1 MTTEQHIYSE
11 VRNSLKSYDEAG
23 LIDPI
28 DLRTWLHG
36 EIKRF
41 GTNLMI
47 ETDDIIQV
55 KKGKAELPKDFWA
68 LQEVWKYELSHYC
81 MDEDSPITLRAAG
94 KDHLLGK
101 KCDCNSN
108 TESYMKEKVYYKD
121 KEILVFYNTPKR
133 LRLAPGFN
141 RRAVTK
147 DCINLPMRVQKRDK
161 NQVQLLNQT
170 LQLEFSEGFL
180 YIRYRAMPMDE
191 EGNLIIPETQ
201 HDRLRI
207 FLEYHLK
214 RKLIETW
221 VFNNDDPNL
230 INKLQYIEAKEN
242 EALELAMTEIKAK
255 VLDPAVWK
263 SLRNRNRRLH
273 RRFEEINPRFDFN
286 RFRR

>member
-1 MTTEQHIYSE
+1 MTTEQHIYTE

-41 GTNLMI
+41 GTNLMV

-55 KKGKAELPKDFWA
+55 KQGKAELPKDFWA

-81 MDEDSPITLRAAG
+81 MEEDSPRALRAAG
-94 KDHLLGK
+94 KEYLLNTS
-101 KCDCNSN
+101 CDCNATSAGDIK
-108 TESYMKEKVYYKD
+108 EHFYYKEK
-121 KEILVFYNTPKR
+121 EIMVFYSNPKR

-147 DCINLPMRVQKRDK
+147 DCINLPMRVQRRDK

-180 YIRYRAMPMDE
+180 YIRYRAMPMDD

-214 RKLIETW
+214 RKLVETW
-221 VFNNDDPNL
+221 VFNNDDPTL

-255 VLDPAVWK
+255 ILDPSVWK
-263 SLRNRNRRLH
+263 SIRNRNRRMH
-273 RRFEEINPRFDFN
+273 RRFEHINPRFDFN

>member
-41 GTNLMI
+41 GTNVMI
-47 ETDDIIQV
+47 VTDDIIQV
-55 KKGKAELPKDFWA
+55 KKGKAELPKDFWS

-81 MDEDSPITLRAAG
+81 SEDKSARILRAANRDYLIG
-94 KDHLLGK
+94 CE
-101 KCDCNSN
+101 CDCSTSTSN
-108 TESYMKEKVYYKD
+108 CIEEQIFYKEK
-121 KEILVFYNTPKR
+121 EIKVFYSTPQR

-141 RRAVTK
+141 RRAVDK
-147 DCINLPMRVQKRDK
+147 DCINLPMRVQRREK
-161 NQVQLLNQT
+161 NQVRLLNQT
-170 LQLEFSEGFL
+170 LHTEFSEGFL
-180 YIRYRAMPMDE
+180 YIRYRAMPMDD

-214 RKLIETW
+214 RKLIESW
-221 VFNNDDPNL
+221 LFNNDDPNL

-242 EALELAMTEIKAK
+242 EALELAMTELKAK
-255 VLDPAVWK
+255 VLDPSVWK
-263 SLRNRNRRLH
+263 SIRNRNRRLH
-273 RRFEEINPRFDFN
+273 RRFEQINPRFDFN